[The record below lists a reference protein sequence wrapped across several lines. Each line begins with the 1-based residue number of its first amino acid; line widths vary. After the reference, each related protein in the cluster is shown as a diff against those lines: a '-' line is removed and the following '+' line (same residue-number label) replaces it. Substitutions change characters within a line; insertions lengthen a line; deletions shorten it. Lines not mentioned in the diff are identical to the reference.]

1 MWVRCTPPRSILL
14 NDDERMM
21 VCQLGIQ
28 EFTVPAAEGEC
39 AFYRYPA
46 VDGKPSTDF
55 PMTFVDVYTTLDAMG
70 DV

>member
-1 MWVRCTPPRSILL
+1 
-14 NDDERMM
+14 MM

-46 VDGKPSTDF
+46 VDGKPSTGF
-55 PMTFVDVYTTLDAMG
+55 PMTFVDVYTALDAMG